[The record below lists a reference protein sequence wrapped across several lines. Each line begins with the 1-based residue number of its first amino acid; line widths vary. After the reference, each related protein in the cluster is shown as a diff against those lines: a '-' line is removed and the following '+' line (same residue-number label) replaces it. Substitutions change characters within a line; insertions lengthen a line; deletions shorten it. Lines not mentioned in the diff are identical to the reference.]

1 MSASDLSQQL
11 DYPEHPYAELE
22 YIDYLE
28 LRRTE
33 TRLDTAR
40 QEVEKEYENLSKCHV
55 DNMTYAKAQLD
66 HARQKEKDCFK
77 DLSGPTITLL
87 QLYHDSFVLLPVTMN
102 SKMTATH

>member
-1 MSASDLSQQL
+1 M
-11 DYPEHPYAELE
+11 
-22 YIDYLE
+22 
-28 LRRTE
+28 
-33 TRLDTAR
+33 
-40 QEVEKEYENLSKCHV
+40 